1 MDGGAFVSLGPLWF
15 LSGLLCRLVSF
26 VGVELA
32 LAVNG
37 GVGDMNIP
45 LVADGI
51 DSGMVI
57 GLSLDNTTGMMGS

>member
-1 MDGGAFVSLGPLWF
+1 MDGGAFVSLEPLWF

-37 GVGDMNIP
+37 GVGDMNVS
-45 LVADGI
+45 LVVDGI
-51 DSGMVI
+51 DSGMVDES
-57 GLSLDNTTGMMGS
+57 SLDSTAGMMGS